1 MEPKIWRFDD
11 CEVEYFASDG
21 LFEVTPKTGE
31 SPYYY
36 VPYDD
41 GDILTMCMSLDRGES
56 PLAKGG
62 PFPLGLYI

>member
-1 MEPKIWRFDD
+1 MEPKIWSFDD
-11 CEVEYFASDG
+11 CEVKYSEADG
-21 LFEVTPKTGE
+21 MFEVTPNNGGG
-31 SPYYY
+31 PWYY

-41 GDILTMCMSLDRGES
+41 GDTITMCMSFDRGES